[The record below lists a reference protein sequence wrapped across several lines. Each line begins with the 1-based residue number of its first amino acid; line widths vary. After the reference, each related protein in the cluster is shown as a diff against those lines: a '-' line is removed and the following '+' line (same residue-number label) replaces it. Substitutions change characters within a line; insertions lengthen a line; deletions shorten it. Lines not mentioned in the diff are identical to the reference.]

1 VRAKSACVPS
11 PLCKSLH
18 SSGEAS
24 CTATPNFPSGRR
36 HRCNRRG
43 RLRRQWRYG
52 KRRPGNQQGQD
63 FTQAV
68 TVAEQ
73 HANGKA
79 SRAEYENSKQ
89 GWVYDVEVVSGA
101 KVFDV
106 RVDADKGTVISSAE
120 DKADHDDDHDKR
132 D

>member
-1 VRAKSACVPS
+1 MHRYTKLSLLAVAIAATGVMAYAANGGMENDASGVTQAKI
-11 PLCKSLH
+11 SLI
-18 SSGEAS
+18 
-24 CTATPNFPSGRR
+24 
-36 HRCNRRG
+36 
-43 RLRRQWRYG
+43 
-52 KRRPGNQQGQD
+52 
-63 FTQAV
+63 QAV

-79 SRAEYENSKQ
+79 SRAEFENSKQ
-89 GWVYDVEVVSGA
+89 GWAYDVEVVSGA

-106 RVDADKGTVISSAE
+106 RVDADKGTVVSSTE

>member
-1 VRAKSACVPS
+1 MYRYTKLALLAIVIATTGAAAYAAKGSMENDA
-11 PLCKSLH
+11 LAITKAKIAL
-18 SSGEAS
+18 
-24 CTATPNFPSGRR
+24 
-36 HRCNRRG
+36 
-43 RLRRQWRYG
+43 
-52 KRRPGNQQGQD
+52 
-63 FTQAV
+63 TQAV
-68 TVAEQ
+68 AVAEQ

-106 RVDADKGTVISSAE
+106 RVDAEKGTVISSAE
-120 DKADHDDDHDKR
+120 DKADHDDGHDKQ

>member
-1 VRAKSACVPS
+1 MAVWK
-11 PLCKSLH
+11 
-18 SSGEAS
+18 
-24 CTATPNFPSGRR
+24 TT
-36 HRCNRRG
+36 
-43 RLRRQWRYG
+43 
-52 KRRPGNQQGQD
+52 PGNQQGQD
-63 FTQAV
+63 SPHQAV

-120 DKADHDDDHDKR
+120 DKADHDDDHDKQ

>member
-1 VRAKSACVPS
+1 MYRYTKLSLLAIAIATTGAVAYAAKGGMENDALAITKAKI
-11 PLCKSLH
+11 PL
-18 SSGEAS
+18 
-24 CTATPNFPSGRR
+24 
-36 HRCNRRG
+36 
-43 RLRRQWRYG
+43 
-52 KRRPGNQQGQD
+52 
-63 FTQAV
+63 TQAV

-106 RVDADKGTVISSAE
+106 RVDRKSTRLNSSHLKLSRMPSSA
-120 DKADHDDDHDKR
+120 
-132 D
+132 

>member
-1 VRAKSACVPS
+1 MHRYTKLSLLAITMVVAGAAAYAAKGGMENDALAITKAQI
-11 PLCKSLH
+11 PL
-18 SSGEAS
+18 A
-24 CTATPNFPSGRR
+24 
-36 HRCNRRG
+36 
-43 RLRRQWRYG
+43 
-52 KRRPGNQQGQD
+52 
-63 FTQAV
+63 QAV

-79 SRAEYENSKQ
+79 SRAEYESSKQ

-120 DKADHDDDHDKR
+120 DKADHDDDHDKQ

>member
-1 VRAKSACVPS
+1 MYRYTKLSLLVVAIAGTGAVAYAAKGSIENDALAIS
-11 PLCKSLH
+11 QAKISL
-18 SSGEAS
+18 
-24 CTATPNFPSGRR
+24 
-36 HRCNRRG
+36 
-43 RLRRQWRYG
+43 
-52 KRRPGNQQGQD
+52 
-63 FTQAV
+63 TQAV

-89 GWVYDVEVVSGA
+89 GWVFDVEVVSGA

-106 RVDADKGTVISSAE
+106 RVDADKGTVISFSE
-120 DKADHDDDHDKR
+120 DKADHDDNRDKR

>member
-1 VRAKSACVPS
+1 MYRYTKLSLLAITIAATGAAAYAAKGGTENDALDMAQAKI
-11 PLCKSLH
+11 PL
-18 SSGEAS
+18 
-24 CTATPNFPSGRR
+24 
-36 HRCNRRG
+36 
-43 RLRRQWRYG
+43 
-52 KRRPGNQQGQD
+52 
-63 FTQAV
+63 TQAV

-89 GWVYDVEVVSGA
+89 GWVYDVEVVRGA

-106 RVDADKGTVISSAE
+106 RVDANKGTVVSSAE
-120 DKADHDDDHDKR
+120 DKADHDDDHDKL

>member
-1 VRAKSACVPS
+1 MTRYSKFSLLAIAVTAAIAAAGTVAYAANGGLENDAIAINKAKI
-11 PLCKSLH
+11 SLV
-18 SSGEAS
+18 
-24 CTATPNFPSGRR
+24 
-36 HRCNRRG
+36 
-43 RLRRQWRYG
+43 
-52 KRRPGNQQGQD
+52 
-63 FTQAV
+63 QAV

-79 SRAEYENSKQ
+79 SQAAFENSKQ

-106 RVDADKGTVISSAE
+106 RVDADKGTVISSTE
-120 DKADHDDDHDKR
+120 DKADRDDDHDEQ

>member
-1 VRAKSACVPS
+1 MHRYTKLSLLAITIAAAGAAAYAAKGGMENDTLAITKAQI
-11 PLCKSLH
+11 PL
-18 SSGEAS
+18 
-24 CTATPNFPSGRR
+24 
-36 HRCNRRG
+36 
-43 RLRRQWRYG
+43 
-52 KRRPGNQQGQD
+52 
-63 FTQAV
+63 TQAV
-68 TVAEQ
+68 NVAEQ

-106 RVDADKGTVISSAE
+106 RIDADKGTVISSAE
-120 DKADHDDDHDKR
+120 DKADHDDDHDKQ